1 MKYLTSFLVIF
12 GILGRTYG
20 LDCYS
25 CTDTEYN
32 GEALETCFTTVSGT
46 TTSATCAADS
56 GTTVYYCSTKFT
68 VEDGVTTGVVR
79 ACAASTSDE
88 DTHSDAVPT
97 ADRCITVLSATG
109 DPTATTEC
117 YYHCSATD
125 HCNTENTASL
135 KQCPNDCT
143 PGQGSCNYITG
154 VCVCDSAWS
163 GTDCNTAVTSTASGA
178 SRKCVQCNSEI
189 DSGCSTSTTSVD
201 CPGTQAYC
209 STRTSTIFDGSDAVI
224 RTVTTKACTSAFKAV
239 DQCVFNDIHTDSPI
253 SDSAV
258 GYSEFNCFSTCDTND
273 CNTNTADGVINGN
286 EAVVLQ
292 CVVCSDT
299 TGDGTCNTATARQA
313 CPSGS
318 THCKHTAI
326 YHISDR
332 VDLSYTADPGY
343 DLVSV
348 VRECATAAVT
358 RECTEASVGSLS
370 FKKVTCTETCQGDG
384 CNVGWPARPECITC
398 SSHLVYDTDDYDQCL
413 ENPPMAAAC
422 TNPYEAY
429 CVIQESG
436 IRKGSRKSVEGYPR
450 RITRGCHHS
459 DIGTACSTYT
469 PRDTEM
475 ESCNRT
481 CTTDGCNVGSGG
493 LMPVVTLLTFLLPAA
508 FGMLT
513 QRYF

>member
-1 MKYLTSFLVIF
+1 MKLFTSFFVMFYTF
-12 GILGRTYG
+12 GCTYS
-20 LDCYS
+20 LNCHS
-25 CTDTEYN
+25 CTDTN
-32 GEALETCFTTVSGT
+32 FDGEAAETCFNTVSVT
-46 TTSATCAADS
+46 TTSATCTADS
-56 GTTVYYCSTKFT
+56 GTTVYYCRTKFR
-68 VEDGVTTGVVR
+68 VHDGVTTGVVR
-79 ACAASTSDE
+79 GCAASTSDE

-97 ADRCITVLSATG
+97 ADRCITVLDATG
-109 DPTATTEC
+109 NPTAATEC
-117 YYHCSATD
+117 YYHCTPD
-125 HCNTENTASL
+125 NCNTEKTASL
-135 KQCPNDCT
+135 KQCPNDCNSGAS
-143 PGQGSCNYITG
+143 PRQGRCNYITG
-154 VCVCDSAWS
+154 VCVCESGWS
-163 GTDCNTAVTSTASGA
+163 GTDCNTAVTSTSSGA

-201 CPGTQAYC
+201 CPGTEAYC

-224 RTVTTKACTSAFKAV
+224 RTVTTKACTSDFKAV
-239 DQCVFNDIHTDSPI
+239 DQCVFNALHSDSPI
-253 SDSAV
+253 SDTSV

-286 EAVVLQ
+286 EAVALQ

-299 TGDGTCNTATARQA
+299 STCNTKTERQA

-326 YHISDR
+326 YLISDR
-332 VDLSYTADPGY
+332 VYLSHTADPEY
-343 DLVSV
+343 KLLSV

-398 SSHLVYDTDDYDQCL
+398 SSHIAYDMDDYDQCL
-413 ENPPMAAAC
+413 ENPPMPAAC
-422 TNPYEAY
+422 SHPYHSS
-429 CVIQESG
+429 CIIHESG
-436 IRKGSRKSVEGYPR
+436 LEKGTRKSVEGYPR
-450 RITRGCHHS
+450 RITRGCS
-459 DIGTACSTYT
+459 YAGIGNGCTSAQ
-469 PRDTEM
+469 PRDTEI
-475 ESCNRT
+475 ETCNRT

-508 FGMLT
+508 FGLLT

>member
-1 MKYLTSFLVIF
+1 MKYLTPFFVIF
-12 GILGRTYG
+12 GILGRTYS
-20 LDCYS
+20 LDCYV
-25 CTDTEYN
+25 CNGAQYD
-32 GEALETCFTTVSGT
+32 GEAAETCFTIVTGT
-46 TTSATCAADS
+46 TASATCAADA
-56 GTTVYYCSTKFT
+56 GTKVHYCNAKFT
-68 VEDGVTTGVVR
+68 VVDGVTTAVER
-79 ACAASTSDE
+79 ACAESDDDE
-88 DTHSDAVPT
+88 DTHSNAVPT
-97 ADRCITVLSATG
+97 ADRCITVIDATG
-109 DPTATTEC
+109 NPTAITEC
-117 YYHCSATD
+117 FYHCSAPD
-125 HCNTENTASL
+125 NCNTENTASL
-135 KQCPNDCT
+135 KQCPNNCNR
-143 PGQGSCNYITG
+143 GSCNYITG
-154 VCVCDSAWS
+154 VCVCDSGWS
-163 GTDCNTAVTSTASGA
+163 GTNCSTAVTSTSSGA

-201 CPGTQAYC
+201 CPGNEAYC
-209 STRTSTIFDGSDAVI
+209 STGTSAIFDGSDAVI
-224 RTVTTKACTSAFKAV
+224 RTVTTKACTSDFKSV
-239 DQCVFNDIHTDSPI
+239 DQCVFNEIHTDSPI
-253 SDSAV
+253 NDV

-299 TGDGTCNTATARQA
+299 TGDGSCNTATARQA

-343 DLVSV
+343 KLVSV

-358 RECTEASVGSLS
+358 RECAEASVGSLS

-398 SSHLVYDTDDYDQCL
+398 SSRATYYTDSYDQCL
-413 ENPPMAAAC
+413 ENPPMPAAC
-422 TNPYEAY
+422 SHPYHSS
-429 CVIQESG
+429 CVIHESG
-436 IRKGSRKSVEGYPR
+436 LEKGTRKSVEGYPR
-450 RITRGCHHS
+450 RITRGCS
-459 DIGTACSTYT
+459 YAGIGNGCTSAQ
-469 PRDTEM
+469 PRDTEI
-475 ESCNRT
+475 ETCNRT

-508 FGMLT
+508 LGLLT